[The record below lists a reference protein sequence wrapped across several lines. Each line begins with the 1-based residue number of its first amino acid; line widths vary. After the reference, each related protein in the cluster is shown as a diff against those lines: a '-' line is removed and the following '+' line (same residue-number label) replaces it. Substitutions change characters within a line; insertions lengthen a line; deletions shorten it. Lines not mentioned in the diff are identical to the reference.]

1 MRSSSKTA
9 LGVLFG
15 LTVSVAAA
23 AAQGTSTP
31 SGAPNT
37 SQLRIE
43 TIESGFAIG
52 SDVRFTEINDR
63 SATLAGVF
71 GGWVTD
77 RTLFVGGGGYWLA
90 NRDDDFKLAYVGP
103 MIGVIVRGD
112 RRLSFGAR
120 SLIGFGNATLSDS
133 VAGLAAEGIRFGSP
147 RGGRHGF
154 VPVASRVVFED
165 DFFVAEPQIDATWRL
180 TNWLRLGGGI
190 GYRLTAGSDLVDD
203 RVNGLSGSVVIQFG
217 K

>member
-1 MRSSSKTA
+1 MRFCIKTA
-9 LGVLFG
+9 LGILLSSALAV
-15 LTVSVAAA
+15 VPA
-23 AAQGTSTP
+23 AAQGTPATTGTP
-31 SGAPNT
+31 ST

-63 SATLAGVF
+63 SATLAGVY

-77 RTLFVGGGGYWLA
+77 RTLLVGGGGYWLA
-90 NRDDDFKLAYVGP
+90 NREDDFKLGYIGP
-103 MIGVIVRGD
+103 MIGVIIHGD

-120 SLIGFGNATLSDS
+120 TLIGFGNATLSDTAAS
-133 VAGLAAEGIRFGSP
+133 FAAEGIRFGSP

-154 VPVASRVVFED
+154 VPVPSRVAFED
-165 DFFVAEPQIDATWRL
+165 DFFITEPQVDATWRL

-190 GYRLTAGSDLVDD
+190 GYRLTAGSDLIDD
-203 RVNGLSGSVVIQFG
+203 RVNGLSGSFVIQFG